1 LFNPKLAWNI
11 GETRTQ
17 FRNENPMNLAKVRI
31 GSSQP
36 ALTTG
41 MTPPSKSPLRRQ
53 AGARVVRVNFG
64 TAGPAPA
71 EAALSNSRLVE
82 KLADSAMFHEFQH
95 AFEDATRLP
104 LTLRAV
110 ESWQLAH
117 TQSRYQNGF
126 CALMSQSNH
135 TCSACLRLQQQT
147 CEGANGA
154 PGTLSCAFGLS
165 ETAVEVKSGHN
176 TIAYLQTGQVFFKP
190 PTPQQTQNALKQ
202 IKAWGLNLDDRE
214 VVRRYRETPV
224 VRWSEY
230 EATMRLL
237 QFFAGQL
244 GPLASQILLLHQ
256 SSEPAQIT
264 RARQIIE
271 AQHRENLSLS
281 AVARQAGMSKFSFCR
296 NFKKVTGV
304 GFSQYLSRVRVAD
317 AKRLLLNLNYRPS
330 EIAFEAGFQSLTCFN
345 RVFKTIA
352 GESPTEY
359 RRHLLHA

>member
-1 LFNPKLAWNI
+1 VVSVNFA
-11 GETRTQ
+11 
-17 FRNENPMNLAKVRI
+17 
-31 GSSQP
+31 P
-36 ALTTG
+36 AR
-41 MTPPSKSPLRRQ
+41 P
-53 AGARVVRVNFG
+53 ARVDG
-64 TAGPAPA
+64 
-71 EAALSNSRLVE
+71 ALSNSRLVE
-82 KLADSAMFHEFQH
+82 KLADSAMFREFQH

-104 LTLRAV
+104 LTLRAL

-147 CEGANGA
+147 CEGASGA
-154 PGTLSCAFGLS
+154 PGTLRCSFGLS
-165 ETAVEVKSGHN
+165 ETAVEVKIGQN
-176 TIAYLQTGQVFFKP
+176 PVAYLQTGQVFFKP
-190 PTPQQTQNALKQ
+190 PTLQQTQNTLKL
-202 IKAWGLNLDDRE
+202 IMASGLDLDERE
-214 VVRRYRETPV
+214 VVRRYHETPV

-237 QFFAGQL
+237 QFFAAQL
-244 GPLASQILLLHQ
+244 GPLAGQIILLHQ

-264 RARQIIE
+264 RARQFIE

-317 AKRLLLNLNYRPS
+317 AKRLLLNLNHRPS
-330 EIAFEAGFQSLTCFN
+330 EIAFEVGFQSLTCFN

-352 GESPTEY
+352 GESPSEY
-359 RRHLLHA
+359 RRHLINA